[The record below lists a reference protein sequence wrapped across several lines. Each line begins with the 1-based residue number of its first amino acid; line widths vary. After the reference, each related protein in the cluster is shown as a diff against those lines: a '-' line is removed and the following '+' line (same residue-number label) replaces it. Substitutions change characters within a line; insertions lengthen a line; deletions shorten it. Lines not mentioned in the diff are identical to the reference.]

1 MRCDQT
7 KTQPHRS
14 HQTRNKTDA
23 TGGTNGLSTYL
34 HGNQLWVSRTDLAN
48 DSCFAWISMTKEWRL
63 DQPLS
68 GVFGL
73 IVAALCLCAF
83 IVLVAA
89 YVQKTRS
96 LLTISHSVELVTSN
110 GEFR

>member
-1 MRCDQT
+1 
-7 KTQPHRS
+7 
-14 HQTRNKTDA
+14 
-23 TGGTNGLSTYL
+23 
-34 HGNQLWVSRTDLAN
+34 
-48 DSCFAWISMTKEWRL
+48 MTKEWRL
-63 DQPLS
+63 GQPIR

-96 LLTISHSVELVTSN
+96 LRKISPATFATFDAKFEIQQNL
-110 GEFR
+110 

>member
-1 MRCDQT
+1 MDSELTFKAISC
-7 KTQPHRS
+7 
-14 HQTRNKTDA
+14 
-23 TGGTNGLSTYL
+23 GLVVLIWLTAVAL
-34 HGNQLWVSRTDLAN
+34 L
-48 DSCFAWISMTKEWRL
+48 WISMTKEWRL
-63 DQPLS
+63 GQPLR

-96 LLTISHSVELVTSN
+96 LRKISHRIEAATFATFDAKKNPAS
-110 GEFR
+110 EFEVRDPTKFMNKEKGAG